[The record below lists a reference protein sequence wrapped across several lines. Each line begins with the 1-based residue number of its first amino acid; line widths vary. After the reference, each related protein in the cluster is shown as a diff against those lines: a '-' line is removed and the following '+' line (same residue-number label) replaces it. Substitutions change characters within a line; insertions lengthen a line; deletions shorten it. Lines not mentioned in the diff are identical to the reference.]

1 MGAVTTT
8 VSLLL
13 ASGTTPGS
21 TPKPETVTPGLAGFL
36 VVFGLA
42 LVTVLLI
49 RSMTSHLRK
58 VRYSPDPAAQEAE
71 GEPDVTTRT
80 ATPKASVRADS
91 TEARGTDA
99 GGDRPGPGGSTTG

>member
-13 ASGTTPGS
+13 ASGTTPA
-21 TPKPETVTPGLAGFL
+21 TNPDPDRVTPGLAGFL
-36 VVFGLA
+36 VVFGIA

-58 VRYSPDPAAQEAE
+58 VRYSPDPAR
-71 GEPDVTTRT
+71 GDEPDVTTRT
-80 ATPKASVRADS
+80 ATPKASVRADG
-91 TEARGTDA
+91 TEARGAED
-99 GGDRPGPGGSTTG
+99 GRPGPGGSTTS